1 MAVWCSL
8 PFHHVS
14 IVPDADKRSL
24 GHVLYRI
31 RRKGENF
38 SYEALNPGLRSWVE
52 KQVLCLYAGG
62 LAERKFTGRW
72 NRVGARSDHDTAY
85 EVGSLLYGGRT
96 LDKYLA
102 FMLSRAED
110 LICGPGLWPQVEL
123 VAADLLQHGTLTQEQ
138 VRDIKGR
145 WFEGLSVRGGR

>member
-8 PFHHVS
+8 RFHHVT
-14 IVPDADKRSL
+14 IVPDADKGSL
-24 GHVLYRI
+24 GHVLCRI
-31 RRKGENF
+31 RPKRDDF
-38 SYEALNPGLRSWVE
+38 YCEALNSRLRSWVE

-72 NRVGARSDHDTAY
+72 NHVGARSDRHQAY
-85 EVGSLLYGGRT
+85 DYGSLLYGGPT

-110 LICGPGLWPQVEL
+110 LICGPLLWPHVEL
-123 VAADLLQHGTLTQEQ
+123 VVANLLKHGTLTEEQ
-138 VRDIKGR
+138 VYDIKGR
-145 WFEGLSVRGGR
+145 GLEGLSNRGGR